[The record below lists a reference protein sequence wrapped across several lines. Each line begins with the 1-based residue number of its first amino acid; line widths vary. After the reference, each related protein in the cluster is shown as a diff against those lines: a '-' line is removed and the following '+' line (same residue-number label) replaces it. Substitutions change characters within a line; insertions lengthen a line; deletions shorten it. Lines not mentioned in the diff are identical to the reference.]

1 MAGFSIGAAF
11 AGWVASDVSYT
22 VFARK
27 YRPQTFDEVVGQEH
41 ITRTL
46 KNALEQNRLAH
57 AYIFIGPRGTGKTSI
72 ARILAKALNCV
83 QGPTVTP
90 CGVCD
95 VCREIAA
102 GSSLD
107 VLEFDAAS
115 NTQVDKI
122 REIIIDNV
130 KYAPTRGRYKLYIV
144 DEVHM
149 LSASSFNALLK
160 TLEEPPAHVKF
171 IFATTNVEK
180 VPTTILSRCQR
191 FDLKRIPAPLIS
203 RHLLEIAGK
212 ENVRLSPKAAETL
225 ARGAEGGMRD
235 AESMLDQLVAFC
247 GDPIDEPDVLKI
259 FGFTARETVSAL
271 CDHLIGGRMPPAL
284 ALVHDQSEAGKD
296 LGRLMTDLIGHLR
309 DLLVA
314 KADPDGMR
322 DEFGADAVEAL
333 AAQAAR
339 IPMDRLLDL
348 IEQFAA
354 AEARMKWAPNK
365 KMHLEIAI
373 IRAVQTLGQTS
384 LNEVLDALSALR
396 QESGG
401 ATAASAAQSPVLSR
415 PAPRVAATVEK
426 ATPPRTHA
434 ETVPPPVPVPP
445 TPATVDPPAQK
456 TADSLPVRPLP
467 EIWREVLTAVQT
479 SRPLIAG
486 WVHGFALLE
495 LKSDTAVI
503 GYAPENAVAAE
514 SCQLPGNRKF
524 LEEVIARVTG
534 RELALRFVQRDG
546 LQSAPAPEPPE
557 VKVEA
562 VRDPMEEFK
571 RDPLIRKALEMF
583 KAQIQ
588 PA

>member
-1 MAGFSIGAAF
+1 
-11 AGWVASDVSYT
+11 VSYT

-27 YRPQTFDEVVGQEH
+27 YRPQTFAEVVGQEH

-46 KNALEQNRLAH
+46 KNAIEQNRLAH

-83 QGPTVTP
+83 HGPTVTP

-95 VCREIAA
+95 ICREIAA
-102 GSSLD
+102 GTSLD

-130 KYAPTRGRYKLYIV
+130 KYAPARGRFKLYIV

-171 IFATTNVEK
+171 VFATTNVEK

-191 FDLKRIPAPLIS
+191 FDLKRIPVPLIKQ
-203 RHLLEIAGK
+203 HLLDIAGK
-212 ENVRLSPKAAETL
+212 ENVRLSSPAAETL

-247 GDPIDEPDVLKI
+247 GDPIDEADVLKI

-271 CDHLIGGRMPPAL
+271 CDDLIEGNMPAAL
-284 ALVHDQSEAGKD
+284 ARVHAQSEAGKD
-296 LGRLMTDLIGHLR
+296 LGRLMADLISHLR

-322 DEFGADAVEAL
+322 EELGAEAVETL
-333 AAQAAR
+333 TRQAAR
-339 IPMDRLLDL
+339 LEMDRLLDL

-354 AEARMKWAPNK
+354 AETRIKWAQNK

-373 IRAVQTLGQTS
+373 IRAVQSLAQTS
-384 LNEVLDALSALR
+384 LNEVLEALSSLR
-396 QESGG
+396 EGSSGPTKSPSPPPAKPRTDG
-401 ATAASAAQSPVLSR
+401 AKEPAAGPRAESAAPTR
-415 PAPRVAATVEK
+415 PAATDVTPARPANPVETPVAETMPPPTSMS
-426 ATPPRTHA
+426 ATPP
-434 ETVPPPVPVPP
+434 
-445 TPATVDPPAQK
+445 PARSVE
-456 TADSLPVRPLP
+456 
-467 EIWREVLTAVQT
+467 EIWAEVLRAVQT
-479 SRPLIAG
+479 ARPLISG
-486 WVHGFALLE
+486 WMHSLALLE
-495 LKSDTAVI
+495 ISGEIAVI
-503 GYAPENAVAAE
+503 GYAPDNAIAAE

-524 LEEVIARVTG
+524 IEELIEKIAGRRV
-534 RELALRFVQRDG
+534 ALRFVQRDDLPG
-546 LQSAPAPEPPE
+546 APLPEAPE
-557 VKVEA
+557 VRVEA
-562 VRDPMEEFK
+562 ARDPMEEFK
-571 RDPLIRKALEMF
+571 RDPLIKKALEMF

-588 PA
+588 PAGGNLV

>member
-1 MAGFSIGAAF
+1 
-11 AGWVASDVSYT
+11 VSYT

-46 KNALEQNRLAH
+46 KNAIEQNRLAH

-72 ARILAKALNCV
+72 ARIMAKALNCV
-83 QGPTVTP
+83 HGPTVTP

-102 GSSLD
+102 GTSLD

-191 FDLKRIPAPLIS
+191 FDLKRIPVPLIKQ
-203 RHLLEIAGK
+203 HLLEIAGK
-212 ENVRLSPKAAETL
+212 ETVRLSPAAAETL

-247 GDPIDEPDVLKI
+247 GDPIEEADVLKI
-259 FGFTARETVSAL
+259 FGFTARETVSGL
-271 CDHLIGGRMPPAL
+271 CDHVMDGNMPAAL
-284 ALVHDQSEAGKD
+284 ALVHEQSEAGKD
-296 LGRLMTDLIGHLR
+296 LGRLMTDLISHLR

-322 DEFGADAVEAL
+322 EELGADALETL
-333 AAQAAR
+333 TRQAAR
-339 IPMDRLLDL
+339 IELDRLLDL

-354 AEARMKWAPNK
+354 AEARIKWAQNK

-373 IRAVQTLGQTS
+373 IRAVQSLAQTS
-384 LNEVLDALSALR
+384 LNEVLDALSDLR
-396 QESGG
+396 QEPG
-401 ATAASAAQSPVLSR
+401 AKPSTPAAAAGPGRAPPRADRTEKSAVPPRAEPAPARTPAVDIPRIVPEPPSQPASALP
-415 PAPRVAATVEK
+415 PAPQNSNARD
-426 ATPPRTHA
+426 RS
-434 ETVPPPVPVPP
+434 
-445 TPATVDPPAQK
+445 VD
-456 TADSLPVRPLP
+456 
-467 EIWREVLTAVQT
+467 EIWPELLRAVQ
-479 SRPLIAG
+479 SERPLIAG
-486 WVHGFALLE
+486 WVRSLALLE
-495 LKSDTAVI
+495 LTSELAII
-503 GYAPENAVAAE
+503 GFAPENGIAAE

-524 LEEVIARVTG
+524 LEELIERIAGRRV
-534 RELALRFVQRDG
+534 ALRFVQRDD
-546 LQSAPAPEPPE
+546 LKIAPASALPE

-562 VRDPMEEFK
+562 ARDPMEEFK
-571 RDPLIRKALEMF
+571 RDPLIQKALEMF

>member
-1 MAGFSIGAAF
+1 
-11 AGWVASDVSYT
+11 VSYT

-27 YRPQTFDEVVGQEH
+27 YRPQTFDEVIGQDH

-46 KNALEQNRLAH
+46 KNAIEQNRLAH

-72 ARILAKALNCV
+72 ARIMAKALNCV
-83 QGPTVTP
+83 NGPTVTP
-90 CGVCD
+90 CGICD
-95 VCREIAA
+95 ACREIAA
-102 GSSLD
+102 GTSLD

-130 KYAPTRGRYKLYIV
+130 KYAPTRGGYKLYIV

-212 ENVRLSPKAAETL
+212 ENVRLSPQAAETL

-247 GDPIDEPDVLKI
+247 GDPIEESDVLKI

-271 CDHLIGGRMPPAL
+271 CEHLIGGNMPQAL
-284 ALVHDQSEAGKD
+284 ALVHAQSEAGKD
-296 LGRLMTDLIGHLR
+296 LGRLLSDVIGHLR

-322 DEFGADAVEAL
+322 EELGAEAL
-333 AAQAAR
+333 DALAR
-339 IPMDRLLDL
+339 QGSRIEMDRLLDL

-354 AEARMKWAPNK
+354 AETRMKWAQNK

-384 LNEVLDALSALR
+384 LNEVLDALSSLR
-396 QESGG
+396 GEAGG
-401 ATAASAAQSPVLSR
+401 TSTQGTAAAR
-415 PAPRVAATVEK
+415 P
-426 ATPPRTHA
+426 TPPRAAPAPASSSTPQKKAAARPA
-434 ETVPPPVPVPP
+434 ESEAVPRRAAES
-445 TPATVDPPAQK
+445 TQATTNEPASQPAA
-456 TADSLPVRPLP
+456 TRTLP
-467 EIWREVLTAVQT
+467 EVWKEVLAAVQT
-479 SRPLIAG
+479 SRPLISG
-486 WVHGFALLE
+486 WVHGFALLD
-495 LKSDTAVI
+495 LSADHAVI
-503 GYAPENAVAAE
+503 GYSPENAVAAE

-524 LEEVIARVTG
+524 LEEVIG
-534 RELALRFVQRDG
+534 RIAGRSVVLRFVERDG
-546 LQSAPAPEPPE
+546 LQTVAAPEPPE

-562 VRDPMEEFK
+562 VHDPMEEFK